1 MESSTLHRFQENALK
16 VSNLMHDE
24 LVPGKKI
31 AAYWV
36 EYILRHGGTKHL
48 ETTSKNMPF
57 YQIHLLDVFLLLAA
71 TVSTFLLVNYALV
84 SYVWIFQGT
93 HHI

>member
-1 MESSTLHRFQENALK
+1 
-16 VSNLMHDE
+16 MHDE

-57 YQIHLLDVFLLLAA
+57 IKYIYLMF
-71 TVSTFLLVNYALV
+71 
-84 SYVWIFQGT
+84 SYFWQQLCLHFF
-93 HHI
+93 